1 MFPVHADARSLP
13 FAAEFFDAITSIDS
27 FYYYGTDDLYLNCLA
42 RFVKPGGLVGMAGA
56 GVVKEFESGVPEHLR
71 GWWTRD
77 MLCLHSAPWWRR
89 RWLDWQ
95 RAVAPNNA
103 AEIQA
108 LEAHHGRYLG
118 YVRVVGRRRA
128 EVQLEEPVIA
138 MSTEYAKKPLLRNKD

>member
-1 MFPVHADARSLP
+1 MKAGLHA
-13 FAAEFFDAITSIDS
+13 AAGWIAA
-27 FYYYGTDDLYLNCLA
+27 LA
-42 RFVKPGGLVGMAGA
+42 VMTPPQTEPSDCASATEHYKQSVEAVTGA
-56 GVVKEFESGVPEHLR
+56 LKKYESCV
-71 GWWTRD
+71 
-77 MLCLHSAPWWRR
+77 SASNAKDRC
-89 RWLDWQ
+89 
-95 RAVAPNNA
+95 A